1 MPGNRGGLSLPAGVD
16 HLIYAAAD
24 IRQGM
29 DQLEHLLGVRPEVGG
44 RHTRYGTRNAL
55 LSLGPATYLEV
66 IAPDPGLRRPSRGV
80 LFDNSYGETPRLVTW
95 VLRAESLEEMVAAA
109 AGVGLGEIHTGHR
122 ETPEGTSLSWR
133 LTDPYAMPYDGAV
146 PFLISWGVTPH
157 PAATA
162 PSGGTLIG
170 LRIEHPQPAAVDQA
184 IAALGVGM
192 AVSSA
197 TSFRLVAAIET
208 PRGIVEI

>member
-1 MPGNRGGLSLPAGVD
+1 MSGNYDSCFLPTGID
-16 HLIYAAAD
+16 HLIYAVAE
-24 IRQGM
+24 IQKGM
-29 DQLEHLLGVRPEVGG
+29 DEVEQLLGVRPQIGG

-80 LFDNSYGETPRLVTW
+80 LFDNGDRAASRLVTW
-95 VLRAESLEEMVAAA
+95 VLRAEAIEKMVAAA
-109 AGVGLGEIHTGHR
+109 GGIGLGEIHEGKR
-122 ETPEGTSLSWR
+122 ETPDGKMLSWR

-146 PFLISWGVTPH
+146 PFLISWGSTPH
-157 PAATA
+157 PTTTA

-170 LRIEHPQPAAVDQA
+170 LCIEHPQPAAVSQA
-184 IAALGVGM
+184 LETLGLRM

-197 TSFRLVAAIET
+197 ARFRLIATIET
-208 PRGIVEI
+208 PRGVVEI